1 MSFYRQPRRVILLGL
16 VLSVFSFAVAMDGA
30 KVSSVITNSSKEFIF
45 IFCLFA
51 GLFVPYRLYYALNGF
66 NVYTLG
72 GFILVPLMGRIKI
85 WISG

>member
-1 MSFYRQPRRVILLGL
+1 
-16 VLSVFSFAVAMDGA
+16 MDEA
-30 KVSSVITNSSKEFIF
+30 KVSSVITNGNKELLYHFF
-45 IFCLFA
+45 FWFT
-51 GLFVPYRLYYALNGF
+51 GLFVPYRLYDALDGF

>member
-1 MSFYRQPRRVILLGL
+1 
-16 VLSVFSFAVAMDGA
+16 MDEA
-30 KVSSVITNSSKEFIF
+30 KVSSVITNSNKELLYQSFF
-45 IFCLFA
+45 WFT

-85 WISG
+85 CISG

>member
-16 VLSVFSFAVAMDGA
+16 VLSGFSFAVAMDEA
-30 KVSSVITNSSKEFIF
+30 KVSSVITNSNKELLYQFF
-45 IFCLFA
+45 LVY
-51 GLFVPYRLYYALNGF
+51 GFVCSLPSLDALDGF

>member
-1 MSFYRQPRRVILLGL
+1 MSFYGQPRRVILLGL
-16 VLSVFSFAVAMDGA
+16 VLSGFSFAVAVDEA
-30 KVSSVITNSSKEFIF
+30 KVSSVITNSNKELLHQ
-45 IFCLFA
+45 LFFWFT
-51 GLFVPYRLYYALNGF
+51 GLFVPYDALDGF

>member
-16 VLSVFSFAVAMDGA
+16 VLSVFSFAVAMDEAKNFQRDYEQQQRAPLSIFYGA
-30 KVSSVITNSSKEFIF
+30 
-45 IFCLFA
+45 LD
-51 GLFVPYRLYYALNGF
+51 GF

>member
-1 MSFYRQPRRVILLGL
+1 MPFYRQPRRVILLGL
-16 VLSVFSFAVAMDGA
+16 VLSFFSFAVAIDEA
-30 KVSSVITNSSKEFIF
+30 KVSSVITNSNKELLINFF
-45 IFCLFA
+45 RFT
-51 GLFVPYRLYYALNGF
+51 GLFVPYRLYDALDGF